1 MICQKCGREIADGA
15 AFCPYCGRA
24 TGNIAHQTEFNNMVK
39 KEKEKENT
47 DKVCNVLLT
56 MRAILVICAMVM
68 TGYKLGGVIG
78 VVIAV
83 IIIAFILVALS
94 GNNSEEK

>member
-1 MICQKCGREIADGA
+1 MICQKCGREIAD
-15 AFCPYCGRA
+15 PYCGRA

-39 KEKEKENT
+39 KEKENT

>member
-1 MICQKCGREIADGA
+1 
-15 AFCPYCGRA
+15 
-24 TGNIAHQTEFNNMVK
+24 MVK
-39 KEKEKENT
+39 KEKENT
-47 DKVCNVLLT
+47 DKVCNVLFT

-78 VVIAV
+78 GVIAV

>member
-39 KEKEKENT
+39 KEKENT
-47 DKVCNVLLT
+47 DKICNVLLT

-94 GNNSEEK
+94 GNNSEER

>member
-1 MICQKCGREIADGA
+1 
-15 AFCPYCGRA
+15 
-24 TGNIAHQTEFNNMVK
+24 MVK
-39 KEKEKENT
+39 KEKENT
-47 DKVCNVLLT
+47 DKICNVLLT

>member
-1 MICQKCGREIADGA
+1 MICQKCGREIAEGA
-15 AFCPYCGRA
+15 AFCPQCGRA
-24 TGNIAHQTEFNNMVK
+24 TGNIARQTEFNNMVK
-39 KEKEKENT
+39 KEKENT

>member
-15 AFCPYCGRA
+15 AFYPYCGRA

-39 KEKEKENT
+39 KEKENT

-56 MRAILVICAMVM
+56 MRAILVLCAMVM
-68 TGYKLGGVIG
+68 MGYKLGGVIG

-94 GNNSEEK
+94 GNNSEKK

>member
-24 TGNIAHQTEFNNMVK
+24 TGNIAHQTEFNMVK
-39 KEKEKENT
+39 KEKENT
-47 DKVCNVLLT
+47 DKICNVLLT

>member
-39 KEKEKENT
+39 KEKENT

-68 TGYKLGGVIG
+68 TGYKLGGVIDEVG
-78 VVIAV
+78 GKI
-83 IIIAFILVALS
+83 
-94 GNNSEEK
+94 K

>member
-24 TGNIAHQTEFNNMVK
+24 TGNIVK
-39 KEKEKENT
+39 KEKENT

>member
-39 KEKEKENT
+39 KKKIQI
-47 DKVCNVLLT
+47 
-56 MRAILVICAMVM
+56 RYVM
-68 TGYKLGGVIG
+68 FCSRCVQ
-78 VVIAV
+78 
-83 IIIAFILVALS
+83 F
-94 GNNSEEK
+94 

>member
-39 KEKEKENT
+39 KENT

>member
-1 MICQKCGREIADGA
+1 
-15 AFCPYCGRA
+15 
-24 TGNIAHQTEFNNMVK
+24 
-39 KEKEKENT
+39 
-47 DKVCNVLLT
+47 